1 MNRPKRIQSLI
12 KAACQTG
19 SGESD
24 WTSADERIVS
34 DASTVMRQ
42 ACSDN
47 QRVPRICIWRTMM
60 KNRRTRLATAA
71 ALAAAVVLSVA
82 VMDWLAPPA
91 WAIGQTVKALRDVRS
106 IVIRGVGYD
115 DGTTDPF
122 TLSIRPSQDG
132 AEGLDMR
139 FECREQLTVV
149 RGKKAWVYWPDKN
162 VVDIYEDVTTSYG
175 MMRDLQ
181 WWYDLAALNPWVTG
195 KILAATKHIAK
206 DWEEAYGRDEHTGR
220 DSVFVTCGY
229 GSEST
234 FWFVCDLET
243 KLIVEAKYWNWS
255 SPDPEGPPACHAT
268 SFTYNEDLDDAV
280 FELQIP
286 EGARIVDK
294 AKTRKIEQEAR
305 VLSDRA
311 ERLFMEGK
319 FAQSIEIY
327 QQVYDRYPDLT
338 DGVPASTALCMM
350 GSAYLRLGEPE
361 KAVEVLRKQRAEYGH
376 LEGSGS
382 AYDSLGRAY
391 MDMGENLFHNEKKY
405 AEALK
410 IYQQV
415 YDTYPDQIVAEE
427 ALMMVGLCHRRLG
440 QRDKEIAA
448 YEKAVSE
455 YAHLKG
461 WIEATYFYLGRAYM
475 EGGQKEKALEAFE
488 NCLRAG
494 QGVRRPDQFPLKEA
508 RQCIDQIKGQ

>member
-12 KAACQTG
+12 KVACRKG

-42 ACSDN
+42 ACTDH
-47 QRVPRICIWRTMM
+47 QRVPRICIWRTIM

-91 WAIGQTVKALRDVRS
+91 WAIGQTVNALKGVRS

-115 DGTTDPF
+115 NGTADPF

-139 FECREQLTVV
+139 VECQEQLIVV
-149 RGKKAWVYWPDKN
+149 QGKKAWVYWPDKN
-162 VVDIYEDVTTSYG
+162 VVNIYDDVTTSYG
-175 MMRDLQ
+175 MMRDLK

-206 DWEEAYGRDEHTGR
+206 DWEEAYGQDERTGR
-220 DSVFVTCGY
+220 DSVFVTCAY
-229 GSEST
+229 GSESR

-255 SPDPEGPPACHAT
+255 SPDPEGQPACHAT
-268 SFTYNEDLDDAV
+268 SFAYNEDLNDAV
-280 FELQIP
+280 FEFQIP
-286 EGARIVDK
+286 EDAKIVDK
-294 AKTRKIEQEAR
+294 AKTRKVEQEAR

-319 FAQSIEIY
+319 YAASIDTY
-327 QQVYDRYPDLT
+327 QQVYDRFPDLT

-350 GSAYLRLGEPE
+350 GSAYRMLGKPQ
-361 KAVEVLRKQRAEYGH
+361 KAIEVLRKQLAEYGH
-376 LEGSGS
+376 LEGCESTH
-382 AYDSLGRAY
+382 YSLGLAY
-391 MDMGENLFHNEKKY
+391 MDMG
-405 AEALK
+405 
-410 IYQQV
+410 
-415 YDTYPDQIVAEE
+415 D
-427 ALMMVGLCHRRLG
+427 R
-440 QRDKEIAA
+440 
-448 YEKAVSE
+448 
-455 YAHLKG
+455 
-461 WIEATYFYLGRAYM
+461 
-475 EGGQKEKALEAFE
+475 EKALKAFE
-488 NCLRAG
+488 RCLAMG
-494 QGVRRPDQFPLKEA
+494 EGRRDPEGFPLKNA
-508 RQCIDQIKGQ
+508 RDAIAQLKGE